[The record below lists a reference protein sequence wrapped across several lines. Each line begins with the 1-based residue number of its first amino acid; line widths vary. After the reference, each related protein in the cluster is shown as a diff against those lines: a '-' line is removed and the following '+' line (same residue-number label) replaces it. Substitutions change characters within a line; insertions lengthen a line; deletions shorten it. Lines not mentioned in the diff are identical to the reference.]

1 MKCKDQSN
9 QSIKPNGNR
18 ACVDK
23 RKILNS
29 NNIIIIII
37 TTTTTTTT
45 IIPSVKQNILSMK
58 QKRDAMGNKNIKRT
72 TRKDS

>member
-9 QSIKPNGNR
+9 QSIKPDGNR

-23 RKILNS
+23 TKILNS

-37 TTTTTTTT
+37 IITTT

-72 TRKDS
+72 RKDS